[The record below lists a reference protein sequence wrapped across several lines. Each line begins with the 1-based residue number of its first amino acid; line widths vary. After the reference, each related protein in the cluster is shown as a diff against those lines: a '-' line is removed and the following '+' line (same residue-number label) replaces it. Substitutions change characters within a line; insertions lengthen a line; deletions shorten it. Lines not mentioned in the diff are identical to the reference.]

1 MNEAEISFRNPPNKE
16 RWRKSKSLWFTS
28 YNLNQLKVKNE
39 RRDAVLYGG
48 RGGGEWTKAIL
59 SQAPSS
65 VVLDSNSQIQ
75 CETMAT

>member
-48 RGGGEWTKAIL
+48 RGGEWTKAIL

-75 CETMAT
+75 RETMAT